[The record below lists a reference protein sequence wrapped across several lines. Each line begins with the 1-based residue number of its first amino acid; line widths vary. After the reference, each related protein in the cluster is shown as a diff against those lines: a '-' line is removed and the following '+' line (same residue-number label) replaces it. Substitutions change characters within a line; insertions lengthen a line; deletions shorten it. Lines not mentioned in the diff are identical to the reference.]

1 VPKTYSITELAQE
14 FAVTPRT
21 IRFYEDRGLL
31 KPQRA
36 GLSRVYRAGDRMRLM
51 MILRGKR
58 LGFSLDDILEL
69 LDLYKRRDGGYEQT
83 ARTLERV
90 MDRMAALESQ
100 RRDIDSALGD
110 LRDVES
116 QLRDRL
122 AEFDSSDTDSRKSP
136 PNRQAAQ

>member
-36 GLSRVYRAGDRMRLM
+36 GLNRVYRAGDRMRLM

-100 RRDIDSALGD
+100 RRDIESALGD

-122 AEFDSSDTDSRKSP
+122 AEFDSSDTASRKSP